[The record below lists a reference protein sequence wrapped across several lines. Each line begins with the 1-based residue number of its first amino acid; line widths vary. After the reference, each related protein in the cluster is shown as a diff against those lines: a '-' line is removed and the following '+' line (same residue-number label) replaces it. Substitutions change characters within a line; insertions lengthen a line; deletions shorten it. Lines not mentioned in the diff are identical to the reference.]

1 MVTVAMSD
9 GLSDEESTQG
19 RPLTPCKLVSRSLLL
34 DWLAEAESV
43 LNQCIDDDSP
53 IQLRW
58 IICGLTNPRQHMTLD
73 IATERRI
80 GEVAALLTQRA
91 ASAMS
96 SA

>member
-1 MVTVAMSD
+1 MS
-9 GLSDEESTQG
+9 
-19 RPLTPCKLVSRSLLL
+19 L
-34 DWLAEAESV
+34 DRGPRGPQEAEKRFVFVFYVEGPGPLRWRAGAHLPRDQKRSA
-43 LNQCIDDDSP
+43 
-53 IQLRW
+53 LRW

>member
-1 MVTVAMSD
+1 
-9 GLSDEESTQG
+9 
-19 RPLTPCKLVSRSLLL
+19 
-34 DWLAEAESV
+34 
-43 LNQCIDDDSP
+43 
-53 IQLRW
+53 
-58 IICGLTNPRQHMTLD
+58 MTLD